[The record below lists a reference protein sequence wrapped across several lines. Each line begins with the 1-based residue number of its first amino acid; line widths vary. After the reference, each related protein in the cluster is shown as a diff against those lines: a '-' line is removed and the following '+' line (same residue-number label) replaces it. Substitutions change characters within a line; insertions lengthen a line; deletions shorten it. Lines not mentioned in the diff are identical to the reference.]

1 MAKILKTIGDGVLI
15 VLGIK
20 LLEQILRNN
29 RKKKPCIDPD
39 IIVDRSNAKFIP
51 NQLIVWKKE
60 GVTAAEFD
68 RWKSD
73 NQQKYS
79 GLVVKKLCESC
90 DSTLELWEGDNV
102 ATFISERVAGSGG
115 SGPIAPPSG
124 GGDAV
129 ACFSYNL
136 IIDLPEQLGCV
147 PERDAKQRPYD
158 RPQTDGDSVIV
169 AVFDTGLM
177 PEMKSAYTDGVQSLC
192 MPGGERGWNFF
203 NRTDV
208 TDDDYPSRH
217 GSAVTQFIIDQETRY
232 RKRKT
237 NILPVKIHNSHGKSD
252 LFSILCGFAYAA
264 NSGATIINAS
274 FGFYATK
281 GSGAPAILEQFVKK
295 HLTANNILLVAA
307 AGNLNSD
314 ETAGGPV
321 GDDVR
326 NLDYNPFFPA
336 SLSKTLENVVAV
348 TTVSKE
354 EKEVCPTQNFSNR
367 VVDVG
372 VNCDK
377 IMPGDF
383 RFESPLHFSNFI
395 VGSSYATPIIT
406 GKIAQHHKE
415 LMDAMPLV
423 SGKKKIVKILLLQEM
438 KRLGIINSDPEFTTY
453 LKDGNWADK

>member
-1 MAKILKTIGDGVLI
+1 
-15 VLGIK
+15 
-20 LLEQILRNN
+20 
-29 RKKKPCIDPD
+29 
-39 IIVDRSNAKFIP
+39 
-51 NQLIVWKKE
+51 
-60 GVTAAEFD
+60 
-68 RWKSD
+68 
-73 NQQKYS
+73 
-79 GLVVKKLCESC
+79 
-90 DSTLELWEGDNV
+90 
-102 ATFISERVAGSGG
+102 
-115 SGPIAPPSG
+115 
-124 GGDAV
+124 
-129 ACFSYNL
+129 
-136 IIDLPEQLGCV
+136 
-147 PERDAKQRPYD
+147 
-158 RPQTDGDSVIV
+158 
-169 AVFDTGLM
+169 
-177 PEMKSAYTDGVQSLC
+177 

-336 SLSKTLENVVAV
+336 SLSKTLENVLAV

-423 SGKKKIVKILLLQEM
+423 AGKKKIVKILLLQEM